1 MQNEQQRRVTAPPPP
16 PTDNELSERFS
27 QYNSVA
33 QWLAHDYETTIVKK
47 SPASIQR
54 ALRAQSDA
62 WIFIV
67 TLSGLLPTYLLLTA
81 VGYAL
86 NAHYDIEGFGSVSLA
101 CLFLSFSSLA
111 TANIVKRY
119 AIARPDETWR
129 VKVYL
134 AMFVF
139 DELVTASLTG
149 PGLRYAVLTFTS
161 PVPHLPLLAG
171 VSSVPHPNVLPSR
184 PLCAN

>member
-1 MQNEQQRRVTAPPPP
+1 MQNEQRRVTASP

-27 QYNSVA
+27 QYNPVA

-54 ALRAQSDA
+54 TLRAQSDA

-67 TLSGLLPTYLLLTA
+67 TLSGLLPTYMLLTA
-81 VGYAL
+81 IGYAL
-86 NAHYDIEGFGSVSLA
+86 NAHYDVEGYGSVSLA

-134 AMFVF
+134 ATFVF

-149 PGLRYAVLTFTS
+149 PGLRYAVMTFTS
-161 PVPHLPLLAG
+161 PMPALPLLAT
-171 VSSVPHPNVLPSR
+171 VSSAPHPNVLPSR